1 MDGGDGFLSGH
12 ILERIRRFED
22 LRILVWGDFLL
33 DQFVYGEISRV
44 SREAPVLILKYA
56 DTLTLPGGAANT
68 VANVCSLGATAIP
81 AGFIGDDEAGEQLF
95 SVWPAQLDTRCVF
108 RQPDF
113 RTTRKQR
120 ILAGSFHS
128 FRQQVV
134 RIDHESV
141 CRLEPSQED
150 RMESALRDG
159 ISQVDAVIISDY
171 SLGNVTQRL
180 RRCVLEEARA
190 QGRLVVVDSR
200 DDPGGYPGAT
210 TATPNITEAES
221 AAGQQIGGD
230 LERLEKIGSELRKR
244 WRLDSLL
251 ITRGRHGMSLFEDG
265 TTTHVPIHG
274 SDEVADVTGAGDTV
288 TATYTT
294 ALAAGASPLE
304 AARLANL
311 AGGLVVMKRGT
322 GTVSQAEI
330 RKALPDSADLG
341 DAEIGEP

>member
-1 MDGGDGFLSGH
+1 MDGGDGFLSRD
-12 ILERIRRFED
+12 IRAFIRRFAD

-44 SREAPVLILKYA
+44 SREAPVLILKYS

-68 VANVCSLGATAIP
+68 VANVCSLGARAIP
-81 AGFIGDDEAGEQLF
+81 AGFIGDDEAAERLF
-95 SVWPAQLDTRCVF
+95 AVWPEQLDTRCVF

-134 RIDHESV
+134 RIDHESP
-141 CRLEPSQED
+141 CRLKSLHED
-150 RMESALRDG
+150 RMESALQSW
-159 ISQVDAVIISDY
+159 ISQVDAVIVSDY

-180 RRCVLEEARA
+180 RTFVLQEARA
-190 QGRLVVVDSR
+190 RGRPVVVDSR

-210 TATPNITEAES
+210 TVSPNITEAE
-221 AAGQQIGGD
+221 AATGQKIGGD
-230 LERLEKIGSELRKR
+230 LAHLERIGSKLRKQ
-244 WRLDSLL
+244 WKLDSLL

-265 TTTHVPIHG
+265 PITHIPIHG

-288 TATYTT
+288 TSTYTT
-294 ALAAGASPLE
+294 ALAAGASFLE
-304 AARLANL
+304 AARLANV

-330 RKALPDSADLG
+330 QNALPEPVG
-341 DAEIGEP
+341 AEIRKPG